1 MYACVL
7 LLAYIYTCV
16 CVCIEICVYIYP
28 FSHVNKRKASR
39 LKRSNTYCALWTIEV
54 GKIEIQYLFDGLE
67 CLLSSK
73 LSLYAFWQQSLLI
86 ETEKREREKRKR
98 GCSFSLVHSFMLS
111 EFPVVHPPSVSCRTH
126 ALDVDCY
133 SNHSRRLMIF
143 FSSRFSPL
151 FPFAFCLFRLPMLY
165 VCQH

>member
-1 MYACVL
+1 MYNIL
-7 LLAYIYTCV
+7 FRTLISIKL
-16 CVCIEICVYIYP
+16 
-28 FSHVNKRKASR
+28 R
-39 LKRSNTYCALWTIEV
+39 LRRAIQLCFMHDRRG

-67 CLLSSK
+67 CLPSSK

-86 ETEKREREKRKR
+86 ETEKRRW
-98 GCSFSLVHSFMLS
+98 CSFLLVHSFMLS

-143 FSSRFSPL
+143 FFFSVFSSLLFS
-151 FPFAFCLFRLPMLY
+151 AFFYCLCYMSVRID
-165 VCQH
+165 CSNE

>member
-1 MYACVL
+1 MC
-7 LLAYIYTCV
+7 
-16 CVCIEICVYIYP
+16 
-28 FSHVNKRKASR
+28 FMHD
-39 LKRSNTYCALWTIEV
+39 RSG

-86 ETEKREREKRKR
+86 ETEKRRW
-98 GCSFSLVHSFMLS
+98 CSFSLVHSFMLS
-111 EFPVVHPPSVSCRTH
+111 EFSVVHPPSVSCRTH

-143 FSSRFSPL
+143 FSSSPRFFSSSLL
-151 FPFAFCLFRLPMLY
+151 FCFLLFSIAYVIY
-165 VCQH
+165 VCKN